1 MSHIHAL
8 YDFVVSVFIVY
19 PSTRKGGVHQKRVLL
34 VYHKKYREWLPIG
47 GHIELDEDP
56 EQALYREIKE
66 ESGMRVRILTKAPSI
81 AHDGVKPIPTPSFVD
96 AHKISRTHKHVAF
109 IYFGVSKSAKVRLHT
124 REHREYRWFRK
135 KDLLDRRFGLTR
147 SIRFYCREALKRAA
161 LCALIFFTAANAFAA
176 GIEYAKVLDATGT
189 AEIYSAPAA
198 GWEPIRKESFL
209 KSGSRLRTGLGS
221 QIQIMLDSNFGSVAK
236 IGGNSGASFLTAQP
250 FEIVLEQGTFFI
262 FNDRAAADSEPPL
275 KIQTRDASMVLTLG
289 GCQVISSKEGVLI
302 KVFADQLQVSIKAPG
317 QLKKDPQTV
326 REGFKCFISHST
338 NCLSL
343 KRMTYRDYADWQVWM
358 QKIYEIKDDAMDE

>member
-1 MSHIHAL
+1 MPHIHAL
-8 YDFVVSVFIVY
+8 YDFVVSVFVVY
-19 PSTRKGGVHQKRVLL
+19 QNRVLL
-34 VYHKKYREWLPIG
+34 VYHKKYSEWLPIG
-47 GHIELDEDP
+47 GHIELNEDP

-96 AHKISRTHKHVAF
+96 AHRISRTHKHIAF
-109 IYFGVSKSAKVRLHT
+109 IYFGVSKSAKIRLHT
-124 REHREYRWFRK
+124 REHREYRWFSK

-161 LCALIFFTAANAFAA
+161 LCSLIFLTAANAFAGQRPA
-176 GIEYAKVLDATGT
+176 GGIEYAKVLDATGT
-189 AEIYSAPAA
+189 AEIYPAPTS
-198 GWEPIRKESFL
+198 GWEPIRKDSFL
-209 KSGSRLRTGLGS
+209 KGGGRLRTGPGS
-221 QIQIMLDSNFGSVAK
+221 QVQIILDSNFESVAK
-236 IGGNSGASFLTAQP
+236 IGGNSRARFLTVQP

-262 FNDRAAADSEPPL
+262 FNDRATADSEPPL
-275 KIQTRDASMVLTLG
+275 KIQTHDASMILTLG
-289 GCQVISSKEGVLI
+289 GCQVVSSKQGVLI

-317 QLKKDPQTV
+317 RLKKGPQTV

-338 NCLSL
+338 RRLSL
-343 KRMTYRDYADWQVWM
+343 KRMTYRDYANWQVWM